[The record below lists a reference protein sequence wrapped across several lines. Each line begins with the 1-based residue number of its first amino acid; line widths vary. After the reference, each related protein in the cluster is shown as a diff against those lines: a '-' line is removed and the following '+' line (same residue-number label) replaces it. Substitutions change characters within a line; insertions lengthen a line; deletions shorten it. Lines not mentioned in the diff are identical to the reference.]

1 MLLEKLMHQH
11 RGRFD
16 AASLPAYLPPHRQFL
31 PETANIFW
39 HCLLLQQDAVPSCEF
54 HLDVVGSK
62 LLQLSRIPCPG
73 QLADFPLF
81 DTLGPV
87 CWGPLIASTA
97 APKICMEVADAC

>member
-1 MLLEKLMHQH
+1 MLPP
-11 RGRFD
+11 
-16 AASLPAYLPPHRQFL
+16 SLPTFPLI
-31 PETANIFW
+31 ANSSQKQPIFFW

-73 QLADFPLF
+73 QLADFLLF